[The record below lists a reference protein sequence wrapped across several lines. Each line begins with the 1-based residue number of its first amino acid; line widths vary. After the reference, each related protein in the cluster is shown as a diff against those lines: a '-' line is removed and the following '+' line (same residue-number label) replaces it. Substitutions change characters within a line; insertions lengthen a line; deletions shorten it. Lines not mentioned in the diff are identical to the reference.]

1 MDYKSAGLSD
11 SEYKRIN
18 ELLERE
24 PNPLETQLIGV
35 MWSEH
40 CSYKSTKRLLKTYP
54 STGRYV
60 LQGQGE
66 NAGVVDMGEGW
77 GFAFKVESHNH
88 PSAVAPSDGIDGRT
102 LLRRSFT

>member
-40 CSYKSTKRLLKTYP
+40 CSYNRQKGFLRHTRQRGNTFSRDRGKMRALLIWE
-54 STGRYV
+54 R
-60 LQGQGE
+60 
-66 NAGVVDMGEGW
+66 
-77 GFAFKVESHNH
+77 
-88 PSAVAPSDGIDGRT
+88 DGA
-102 LLRRSFT
+102 LHSK

>member
-40 CSYKSTKRLLKTYP
+40 
-54 STGRYV
+54 
-60 LQGQGE
+60 
-66 NAGVVDMGEGW
+66 
-77 GFAFKVESHNH
+77 
-88 PSAVAPSDGIDGRT
+88 
-102 LLRRSFT
+102 